1 MSTPSKAA
9 GAVRRIGKPTPRDA
23 ISGLVTGLFSIPEG
37 MAYASIGGFN
47 PVAGLYAGVVPG
59 IIGSLFSRTVLMVT
73 TLTSAIALSS
83 RSVLE
88 DAGLSPA
95 DPANVA
101 ALAIVVGLVMLV
113 FGLLKFGSIMSFV
126 SNAVMTGFSTGIA
139 LQIIAGVLG
148 DATGYKPQSGNTIG
162 KFIDSLAHIGMWE
175 TAAVAVALGT
185 VAVWAVFH
193 FIKPLESFATL
204 IALVVVT
211 AFVAIAKVDVENV
224 GDIASIMNSLPPVTV
239 PNFAAMPEL
248 IVGGV
253 AVALVALA
261 QAAGISAAVPN
272 PDGSRTNMNGDF
284 LAQGAAN
291 VAGGF
296 FGALPAGGSLS
307 RTGVATSAGAQTR
320 WAGIFAGIWLAL
332 LVLIAGSVAEIIPM
346 PVIGGLIL
354 VIGAE
359 LVVGRWKDIKLV
371 LRVAPLS
378 ALAMVITFLATTQLP
393 LHTAILIGVITS
405 LVLYC
410 AKASKSAQLVSLE
423 PDNGGWRT
431 VPVPEQCASNDVTV
445 LHYAGVGLFAE
456 VAHID
461 EDWPRAE
468 GTTNAVVVLSLRA
481 LPDVPS
487 SVAIK
492 AMRRWGDQLK
502 ANNGRLFICGVDK
515 ATAEVLQRG
524 GLDDLLGADGIVPAT
539 DHVFGALDTAVE
551 RGRAWIA
558 GRPDEPGGLPHRDS
572 N

>member
-1 MSTPSKAA
+1 MAIGMPK
-9 GAVRRIGKPTPRDA
+9 RLGKPTPRDA
-23 ISGLVTGLFSIPEG
+23 LAGLVTGLFSIPEG

-47 PVAGLYAGVVPG
+47 PVAGIYAGIVPG
-59 IIGSLFSRTVLMVT
+59 IIGSLFARTVLMVT
-73 TLTSAIALSS
+73 TLTSAIALTS

-88 DAGLSPA
+88 DAGLDPA
-95 DPANVA
+95 DPSNIA
-101 ALAIVVGLVMLV
+101 ALAVIVGVVMLI

-139 LQIIAGVLG
+139 VQIIAGVLG
-148 DATGYKPQSGNTIG
+148 DATGYKPVSDNTIG
-162 KFIDSLAHIGMWE
+162 KFIDSLAHIGLWHPAA
-175 TAAVAVALGT
+175 AAVAAGT

-193 FIKPLESFATL
+193 FIKPVRSFATL
-204 IALVVVT
+204 LALVIVT
-211 AFVAIAKVDVENV
+211 AVVAVAGTDVETV
-224 GDIASIMNSLPPVTV
+224 GDIASIANALPPLTV
-239 PNFAAMPEL
+239 PDFAVMPEL
-248 IVGGV
+248 FMGGV

-291 VAGGF
+291 AVGGM

-320 WAGIFAGIWLAL
+320 WAGIFAGLWLAV
-332 LVLIAGSVAEIIPM
+332 LVLVAGSAAEIIPM

-359 LVVGRWKDIKLV
+359 LVIGRWPDIKLV
-371 LRVAPLS
+371 LQVAPLS
-378 ALAMVITFLATTQLP
+378 AVAMIITFVATTELP

-410 AKASKSAQLVSLE
+410 AKAAKAAQLVALQPADE
-423 PDNGGWRT
+423 QGVWRV
-431 VPVPEQCASNDVTV
+431 VPMPKRCASNEVTV

-456 VAHID
+456 VARID
-461 EDWPRAE
+461 GSR
-468 GTTNAVVVLSLRA
+468 NAVVVLSMRM

-492 AMRRWGDQLK
+492 ALRRWAAELT
-502 ANNGRLFICGVDK
+502 ANHGRLIIAGVTP
-515 ATAEVLQRG
+515 AVAQVLTRGGLAEVLG
-524 GLDDLLGADGIVPAT
+524 PDGIVEGT
-539 DHVFGALDTAVE
+539 DEVLGALNTAVA
-551 RGRAWIA
+551 RGRDWIA
-558 GRPDEPGGLPHRDS
+558 GRPLGSP
-572 N
+572 

>member
-1 MSTPSKAA
+1 M
-9 GAVRRIGKPTPRDA
+9 GAPTFARKLGRPKPRDVIA
-23 ISGLVTGLFSIPEG
+23 GLVTGLFSIPEG

-47 PVAGLYAGVVPG
+47 PVTGIYAGIMPG
-59 IIGSLFSRTVLMVT
+59 IIGSLFARTVLMVT
-73 TLTSAIALSS
+73 TLTSAIALTS
-83 RSVLE
+83 RSVLKE
-88 DAGLSPA
+88 AGLDPQ

-101 ALAIVVGLVMLV
+101 ALALVVGAVMLL
-113 FGLLKFGSIMSFV
+113 FGLLRFGSIMNFV

-139 LQIIAGVLG
+139 LQIVAGVLS

-162 KFIDSLAHIGMWE
+162 KFIDSLAHIGLWHQS
-175 TAAVAVALGT
+175 AVAVALGT

-204 IALVVVT
+204 LALVVVT
-211 AFVAIAKVDVENV
+211 AVVAVAHIDVETV
-224 GDIASIMNSLPPVTV
+224 GDIASIANALPPVTL

-291 VAGGF
+291 VAGGL

-332 LVLIAGSVAEIIPM
+332 LVLIAGSAAEIIPM

-359 LVVGRWKDIKLV
+359 LIVGRLPDIKLV

-378 ALAMVITFLATTQLP
+378 AVAMLVTFAATTQLP
-393 LHTAILIGVITS
+393 LHTAIVIGVITS

-410 AKASKSAQLVSLE
+410 AKAAETAQLVALTPA
-423 PDNGGWRT
+423 PDGGWQQA
-431 VPVPEQCASNDVTV
+431 PVPERCASNDVTV

-456 VAHID
+456 VARID
-461 EDWPRAE
+461 ETWPRAD

-487 SVAIK
+487 SVTIK
-492 AMRRWGDQLK
+492 ALRRWAGQLT
-502 ANNGRLFICGVDK
+502 ANNGRLIISGVNPG
-515 ATAEVLQRG
+515 TAEVLRRG
-524 GLDDLLGADGIVPAT
+524 GLDDLLGDDGVVPAS
-539 DHVFGALDTAVE
+539 DRIFGALDVAVE
-551 RGRAWIA
+551 RGRAWVA
-558 GRPDEPGGLPHRDS
+558 AQGGESGDSPQRDS

>member
-1 MSTPSKAA
+1 M
-9 GAVRRIGKPTPRDA
+9 GAPTFARKLGRPKPRDVIA
-23 ISGLVTGLFSIPEG
+23 GLVTGLFSIPEG

-47 PVAGLYAGVVPG
+47 PVTGIYAGIMPG
-59 IIGSLFSRTVLMVT
+59 IIGSLFARTVLMVT
-73 TLTSAIALSS
+73 TLTSAIALTS
-83 RSVLE
+83 RSVLKE
-88 DAGLSPA
+88 AGLDPQ

-101 ALAIVVGLVMLV
+101 ALALVVGAVMLL
-113 FGLLKFGSIMSFV
+113 FGLLRFGSIMNFV

-139 LQIIAGVLG
+139 LQIVAGVLG

-162 KFIDSLAHIGMWE
+162 KFIDSLAHIGLWHQ
-175 TAAVAVALGT
+175 AAVAVALGT

-204 IALVVVT
+204 LALVIVT
-211 AFVAIAKVDVENV
+211 SATAALGIDVETV
-224 GDIASIMNSLPPVTV
+224 GDIASIANALPPVTV

-291 VAGGF
+291 VAGGL

-332 LVLIAGSVAEIIPM
+332 LVLIAGSAAEIIPM

-359 LVVGRWKDIKLV
+359 LIVGRLPDIKLV

-378 ALAMVITFLATTQLP
+378 AVAMLVTFAATTQLP
-393 LHTAILIGVITS
+393 LHTAIVIGVITS

-410 AKASKSAQLVSLE
+410 AKAAETAQLVALTPA
-423 PDNGGWRT
+423 PDGGWQQA
-431 VPVPEQCASNDVTV
+431 PVPERCAGNDVTV

-456 VAHID
+456 VARID
-461 EDWPRAE
+461 ETWPRAD

-487 SVAIK
+487 SVTIK
-492 AMRRWGDQLK
+492 ALRRWAGQLT
-502 ANNGRLFICGVDK
+502 ANNGRLIIAGVNPG
-515 ATAEVLQRG
+515 TAEVLRRG
-524 GLDDLLGADGIVPAT
+524 GLDDLLGDDGVVPAS
-539 DHVFGALDTAVE
+539 DRIFGALDVAVE
-551 RGRAWIA
+551 RGRAWVTA
-558 GRPDEPGGLPHRDS
+558 KSGESGDSPQRDS

>member
-1 MSTPSKAA
+1 MGTPTF
-9 GAVRRIGKPTPRDA
+9 VRKLGRPKPRDVIA
-23 ISGLVTGLFSIPEG
+23 GLVTGLFSIPEG

-47 PVAGLYAGVVPG
+47 PVTGIYAGVMPG
-59 IIGSLFSRTVLMVT
+59 IIGSLFARTVLMVT
-73 TLTSAIALSS
+73 TLTSAIALTS
-83 RSVLE
+83 RSVLKE
-88 DAGLSPA
+88 AGLDPA

-101 ALAIVVGLVMLV
+101 ALALVVGVVMLL
-113 FGLLKFGSIMSFV
+113 FGLLRFGSIMNFV

-139 LQIIAGVLG
+139 LQIVAGVLG

-162 KFIDSLAHIGMWE
+162 KFIDSLAHIGLWHP
-175 TAAVAVALGT
+175 AAVAVALGT

-204 IALVVVT
+204 LALVVV
-211 AFVAIAKVDVENV
+211 AAVVAVAHIDVETV
-224 GDIASIMNSLPPVTV
+224 GDIASIANALPPVTV

-248 IVGGV
+248 LVGGV

-291 VAGGF
+291 VAGGL

-320 WAGIFAGIWLAL
+320 WAGIFAGLWLAV
-332 LVLIAGSVAEIIPM
+332 LVLVAGSAAEIIPM

-359 LVVGRWKDIKLV
+359 LVVGRLPDIKLV

-378 ALAMVITFLATTQLP
+378 AVAMLVTFAATTQLP
-393 LHTAILIGVITS
+393 LHTAIVIGVITS

-410 AKASKSAQLVSLE
+410 AKAAEAAQLVALTPA
-423 PDNGGWRT
+423 PDGGWQQ
-431 VPVPEQCASNDVTV
+431 VPVPERCAGNDVTV

-456 VAHID
+456 VARID
-461 EDWPRAE
+461 ETWPRAE
-468 GTTNAVVVLSLRA
+468 GTTNAVVVLSLRS

-487 SVAIK
+487 SVTIK
-492 AMRRWGDQLK
+492 ALRRWAGQLA
-502 ANNGRLFICGVDK
+502 ANNGRLIIAGVNPG
-515 ATAEVLQRG
+515 TAAVLLRG
-524 GLDDLLGADGIVPAT
+524 GLDDLLGADGVVPAS
-539 DHVFGALDTAVE
+539 DRIFGALDVAVE
-551 RGRAWIA
+551 RGRAWVA
-558 GRPDEPGGLPHRDS
+558 AQRGEPGDSPQRDS

>member
-1 MSTPSKAA
+1 M
-9 GAVRRIGKPTPRDA
+9 GAPTFARKLGRPKPRDVIA
-23 ISGLVTGLFSIPEG
+23 GLVTGLFSIPEG

-47 PVAGLYAGVVPG
+47 PVTGIYAGIMPG
-59 IIGSLFSRTVLMVT
+59 IIGSLFARTVLMVT
-73 TLTSAIALSS
+73 TLTSAIALTS
-83 RSVLE
+83 RSVLKE
-88 DAGLSPA
+88 AGLDPQ

-101 ALAIVVGLVMLV
+101 ALALVVGAVMLL
-113 FGLLKFGSIMSFV
+113 FGLLRFGSIMNFV

-139 LQIIAGVLG
+139 LQIVAGVLG

-162 KFIDSLAHIGMWE
+162 KFIDSLAHIGLWHQ
-175 TAAVAVALGT
+175 AAVAVALGT

-204 IALVVVT
+204 LALVVVT
-211 AFVAIAKVDVENV
+211 AVVAVAHIDVETV
-224 GDIASIMNSLPPVTV
+224 GDIASIANALPPVTL

-291 VAGGF
+291 VAGGL

-332 LVLIAGSVAEIIPM
+332 LVLIAGSAAEIIPM

-359 LVVGRWKDIKLV
+359 LIVGRLPDIKLV

-378 ALAMVITFLATTQLP
+378 AVAMLVTFAATTQLP
-393 LHTAILIGVITS
+393 LHTAIVIGVITS

-410 AKASKSAQLVSLE
+410 AKAAETAQLVALTPA
-423 PDNGGWRT
+423 PDGGWQQA
-431 VPVPEQCASNDVTV
+431 PVPERCASNDVTV

-456 VAHID
+456 VARID
-461 EDWPRAE
+461 ETWPRAD

-487 SVAIK
+487 SVTIK
-492 AMRRWGDQLK
+492 ALRRWAGQLT
-502 ANNGRLFICGVDK
+502 ANNGRLIIAGVNPG
-515 ATAEVLQRG
+515 TAEVLRRG
-524 GLDDLLGADGIVPAT
+524 GLDDLLGDDGVVPAS
-539 DHVFGALDTAVE
+539 DRIFGALDVAVE
-551 RGRAWIA
+551 RGRAWVSA
-558 GRPDEPGGLPHRDS
+558 QGGASGDLPQRDS

>member
-1 MSTPSKAA
+1 M
-9 GAVRRIGKPTPRDA
+9 GAPTFARKLGRPKPRDV

-47 PVAGLYAGVVPG
+47 PVTGIYAGIMPG
-59 IIGSLFSRTVLMVT
+59 IIGSLFARTVLMVT
-73 TLTSAIALSS
+73 TLTSAIALTS
-83 RSVLE
+83 RSVLKE
-88 DAGLSPA
+88 AGLDPQ

-101 ALAIVVGLVMLV
+101 ALALVVGAVMLL
-113 FGLLKFGSIMSFV
+113 FGLLRFGSIMNFV

-139 LQIIAGVLG
+139 LQIVAGVLG

-162 KFIDSLAHIGMWE
+162 KFVDSLAHVGLWHP
-175 TAAVAVALGT
+175 AAVAVALGT

-204 IALVVVT
+204 LALVVVT
-211 AFVAIAKVDVENV
+211 AVVAVAHIDVETV
-224 GDIASIMNSLPPVTV
+224 GDIASIANALPPVTV

-291 VAGGF
+291 VAGGL

-332 LVLIAGSVAEIIPM
+332 LVLIAGSAAEIIPM

-359 LVVGRWKDIKLV
+359 LIVGRLPDIKLV

-378 ALAMVITFLATTQLP
+378 AVAMLVTFAATTQLP
-393 LHTAILIGVITS
+393 LHTAIVIGVITS

-410 AKASKSAQLVSLE
+410 AKVAETAQLMALVPA
-423 PDNGGWRT
+423 PDGGWQQA
-431 VPVPEQCASNDVTV
+431 PVPERCASNDVTV

-456 VAHID
+456 VARID
-461 EDWPRAE
+461 ETWPRAD
-468 GTTNAVVVLSLRA
+468 GTTNAVVVLSLRS

-487 SVAIK
+487 SVTIK
-492 AMRRWGDQLK
+492 ALRRWAGQLT
-502 ANNGRLFICGVDK
+502 ANNGKLIISGVNPG
-515 ATAEVLQRG
+515 TAEVLRRG
-524 GLDDLLGADGIVPAT
+524 GLDDLLGEDGVVPAS
-539 DHVFGALDTAVE
+539 DRIFGALDVAVE
-551 RGRAWIA
+551 RGRAWVA
-558 GRPDEPGGLPHRDS
+558 AQGGESGDLPQRDS

>member
-1 MSTPSKAA
+1 VGTPTFARKL
-9 GAVRRIGKPTPRDA
+9 GRPKPRDV

-47 PVAGLYAGVVPG
+47 PVTGIYAGIVPG
-59 IIGSLFSRTVLMVT
+59 IIGSLFARTVLMVT
-73 TLTSAIALSS
+73 TLTSAIALTS
-83 RSVLE
+83 RSVLKE
-88 DAGLSPA
+88 AGLDPA

-101 ALAIVVGLVMLV
+101 ALAVVVGAVMLL
-113 FGLLKFGSIMSFV
+113 FGLLRFGSIMNFV

-139 LQIIAGVLG
+139 LQIVAGVLG

-162 KFIDSLAHIGMWE
+162 KFIDSLAHIGLWH
-175 TAAVAVALGT
+175 TPAVAVALGT

-204 IALVVVT
+204 LALVVVT
-211 AFVAIAKVDVENV
+211 AVVAVAHIDVETV
-224 GDIASIMNSLPPVTV
+224 GDIASIANALPPVTV

-248 IVGGV
+248 LVGGV

-291 VAGGF
+291 VAGGM

-320 WAGIFAGIWLAL
+320 WAGIFAGLWLAV
-332 LVLIAGSVAEIIPM
+332 LVLVAGSAAEIIPM

-359 LVVGRWKDIKLV
+359 LVVGRLPDIKLV

-378 ALAMVITFLATTQLP
+378 AVAMLVTFAATTQLP

-410 AKASKSAQLVSLE
+410 AKAAEAAQLMALT
-423 PDNGGWRT
+423 PAPGGGWQEAA
-431 VPVPEQCASNDVTV
+431 VPERCASNDVTV

-456 VAHID
+456 VARID
-461 EDWPRAE
+461 ETWPRAE
-468 GTTNAVVVLSLRA
+468 GTTNAVVVLSLRS

-487 SVAIK
+487 SVTIK
-492 AMRRWGDQLK
+492 ALRRWAGQLT
-502 ANNGRLFICGVDK
+502 ANNGRLIIAGVNPG
-515 ATAEVLQRG
+515 TAEVLRRG
-524 GLDDLLGADGIVPAT
+524 GLDDLLGDDSVVAASDR
-539 DHVFGALDTAVE
+539 VFGALDVAVE
-551 RGRAWIA
+551 RGRAWVA
-558 GRPDEPGGLPHRDS
+558 AQDGQPGDSPQRDS

>member
-1 MSTPSKAA
+1 MGTPTF
-9 GAVRRIGKPTPRDA
+9 VRKLGRPKPRDVIA
-23 ISGLVTGLFSIPEG
+23 GLVTGLFSIPEG

-47 PVAGLYAGVVPG
+47 PVTGIYAGVMPG
-59 IIGSLFSRTVLMVT
+59 IIGSLFARTVLMVT
-73 TLTSAIALSS
+73 TLTSAIALTS
-83 RSVLE
+83 RSVLKE
-88 DAGLSPA
+88 AGLDPA

-101 ALAIVVGLVMLV
+101 ALALVVGVVMLL
-113 FGLLKFGSIMSFV
+113 FGLLRFGSIMNFV

-139 LQIIAGVLG
+139 LQIVAGVLG

-162 KFIDSLAHIGMWE
+162 KFIDSLAHIGLWHP
-175 TAAVAVALGT
+175 AAVAVALGT

-204 IALVVVT
+204 LALVVVT
-211 AFVAIAKVDVENV
+211 AVVAVAHVDVETV
-224 GDIASIMNSLPPVTV
+224 GDIASIANALPPVTV

-248 IVGGV
+248 LVGGV

-291 VAGGF
+291 VAGGL

-320 WAGIFAGIWLAL
+320 WAGIFAGLWLAV
-332 LVLIAGSVAEIIPM
+332 LVLVAGSAAEIIPM

-359 LVVGRWKDIKLV
+359 LVVGRLPDIKLV

-378 ALAMVITFLATTQLP
+378 AVAMLVTFAATTQLP
-393 LHTAILIGVITS
+393 LHTAIVIGVITS

-410 AKASKSAQLVSLE
+410 AKAAEAAQLVALTPA
-423 PDNGGWRT
+423 PDGGWQQ
-431 VPVPEQCASNDVTV
+431 VPVPERCAGNDVTV

-456 VAHID
+456 VARID
-461 EDWPRAE
+461 ETWPRAE
-468 GTTNAVVVLSLRA
+468 GTTNAVVVLSLRS

-487 SVAIK
+487 SVTIK
-492 AMRRWGDQLK
+492 ALRRWAGQLA
-502 ANNGRLFICGVDK
+502 ANNGRLIIAGVNPG
-515 ATAEVLQRG
+515 TAAVLLRG
-524 GLDDLLGADGIVPAT
+524 GLDDLLGADGVVPAS
-539 DHVFGALDTAVE
+539 DRIFGALDVAVE
-551 RGRAWIA
+551 RGRAWVA
-558 GRPDEPGGLPHRDS
+558 AQRGEPGDSPQRDS

>member
-1 MSTPSKAA
+1 M
-9 GAVRRIGKPTPRDA
+9 GAPTFARKLGRPKPRDVIA
-23 ISGLVTGLFSIPEG
+23 DLVTGLFSIPEG

-47 PVAGLYAGVVPG
+47 PVTGIYAGVMPG
-59 IIGSLFSRTVLMVT
+59 IIGSLFARTVLMVT
-73 TLTSAIALSS
+73 TLTSAIALTS
-83 RSVLE
+83 RSVLKE
-88 DAGLSPA
+88 AGLDPA

-101 ALAIVVGLVMLV
+101 ALAVVVGVVMLL
-113 FGLLKFGSIMSFV
+113 FGLLRFGSIMNFV

-148 DATGYKPQSGNTIG
+148 DATGYKPDSGNTIG
-162 KFIDSLAHIGMWE
+162 KFIDSLAHIGLWHP
-175 TAAVAVALGT
+175 AAVGVALGT

-204 IALVVVT
+204 LALVVVT
-211 AFVAIAKVDVENV
+211 AVVAVAHIDVETV
-224 GDIASIMNSLPPVTV
+224 GDIASIANALPPVTV

-291 VAGGF
+291 VAGGM

-320 WAGIFAGIWLAL
+320 WAGIFAGLWLAV
-332 LVLIAGSVAEIIPM
+332 LVLVAGSAAEIIPM

-359 LVVGRWKDIKLV
+359 LVVGRLPDIKLV

-378 ALAMVITFLATTQLP
+378 AVAMLVTFAATTQLP

-410 AKASKSAQLVSLE
+410 AKAAESAQLMALT
-423 PDNGGWRT
+423 PDPDGGWQQA
-431 VPVPEQCASNDVTV
+431 PVPEQCASNDVTV

-456 VAHID
+456 VARID
-461 EDWPRAE
+461 ETWPRAE
-468 GTTNAVVVLSLRA
+468 GTTNAVVVLSLRS

-487 SVAIK
+487 SVTIK
-492 AMRRWGDQLK
+492 ALRRWAGQLT
-502 ANNGRLFICGVDK
+502 ANNGRLIIAGVNPG
-515 ATAEVLQRG
+515 TAEVLLRG
-524 GLDDLLGADGIVPAT
+524 GLDDLLGADGVVPAS
-539 DHVFGALDTAVE
+539 DRIFGALDTAVE
-551 RGRAWIA
+551 R
-558 GRPDEPGGLPHRDS
+558 EPGLGGCPGRS
-572 N
+572 GGFTAA

>member
-1 MSTPSKAA
+1 MGRPK
-9 GAVRRIGKPTPRDA
+9 PRDV

-47 PVAGLYAGVVPG
+47 PVTGIYAGIVPG
-59 IIGSLFSRTVLMVT
+59 IIGSLFARTVLMVT
-73 TLTSAIALSS
+73 TLTSAIALTS
-83 RSVLE
+83 RSVLKE
-88 DAGLSPA
+88 AGLDPA

-101 ALAIVVGLVMLV
+101 ALAVVVGAVMLL
-113 FGLLKFGSIMSFV
+113 FGLLRFGSIMNFV

-139 LQIIAGVLG
+139 LQIVAGVLG

-162 KFIDSLAHIGMWE
+162 KFIDSLAHIGLWH
-175 TAAVAVALGT
+175 TPAVAVALGT

-204 IALVVVT
+204 LALVVVT
-211 AFVAIAKVDVENV
+211 AVVAVAHIDVETV
-224 GDIASIMNSLPPVTV
+224 GDIASIANALPPVTV

-248 IVGGV
+248 LVGGV

-272 PDGSRTNMNGDF
+272 PDGSRTSMNGDF

-291 VAGGF
+291 VAGGM

-320 WAGIFAGIWLAL
+320 WAGIFAGLWLAV
-332 LVLIAGSVAEIIPM
+332 LVLVAGSAAEIIPM

-359 LVVGRWKDIKLV
+359 LVVGRLPDIKLV

-378 ALAMVITFLATTQLP
+378 AVAMLVTFAATTQLP
-393 LHTAILIGVITS
+393 LHTAIVIGVITS

-410 AKASKSAQLVSLE
+410 AKAAEAAQLMALTPA
-423 PDNGGWRT
+423 PDGGWQQA
-431 VPVPEQCASNDVTV
+431 PVPERCASNDVTV

-456 VAHID
+456 VARID
-461 EDWPRAE
+461 ETWPRAE
-468 GTTNAVVVLSLRA
+468 GTTNAVVVLSLRS

-487 SVAIK
+487 SVTIK
-492 AMRRWGDQLK
+492 ALRRWAGQLT
-502 ANNGRLFICGVDK
+502 ANNGRLIIAGVNPG
-515 ATAEVLQRG
+515 TAEVLRRG
-524 GLDDLLGADGIVPAT
+524 GLDDLLGDDSVVAASDR
-539 DHVFGALDTAVE
+539 VFGALDVAVE
-551 RGRAWIA
+551 RGRAWVA
-558 GRPDEPGGLPHRDS
+558 AQDGQPGDSPQRDS

>member
-1 MSTPSKAA
+1 MAA
-9 GAVRRIGKPTPRDA
+9 PTFARKLGRPKPRDVIA
-23 ISGLVTGLFSIPEG
+23 GLVTGLFSIPEG

-47 PVAGLYAGVVPG
+47 PVTGIYAGVMPG
-59 IIGSLFSRTVLMVT
+59 IIGSLFARTVLMVT
-73 TLTSAIALSS
+73 TLTSAIALTS
-83 RSVLE
+83 RSVLKE
-88 DAGLSPA
+88 AGLDPQ

-101 ALAIVVGLVMLV
+101 ALAVVVGVVMLL
-113 FGLLKFGSIMSFV
+113 FGLLRFGSIMNFV

-162 KFIDSLAHIGMWE
+162 KFIDSSAHIGLWHP
-175 TAAVAVALGT
+175 AAVAVSLGT
-185 VAVWAVFH
+185 VAVWAVFR
-193 FIKPLESFATL
+193 FVRPLEKFATL
-204 IALVVVT
+204 LALIVVT
-211 AFVAIAKVDVENV
+211 AVVAVAHIDVETV
-224 GDIASIMNSLPPVTV
+224 GDIASIANALPPVTV

-248 IVGGV
+248 LVGGV

-291 VAGGF
+291 VAGGM

-320 WAGIFAGIWLAL
+320 WAGIFAGLWLAV
-332 LVLIAGSVAEIIPM
+332 LVLVAGAAAEIIPM

-359 LVVGRWKDIKLV
+359 LVAGRLPDIKLV

-378 ALAMVITFLATTQLP
+378 AVAMLVTFAATTQLP

-410 AKASKSAQLVSLE
+410 AKAAEAAQLMALV
-423 PDNGGWRT
+423 PAVDGGWQQA
-431 VPVPEQCASNDVTV
+431 PVPAHCTSNDVTV

-456 VAHID
+456 VARID
-461 EDWPRAE
+461 ETWPRADD
-468 GTTNAVVVLSLRA
+468 TTNAVVVLSLRS

-487 SVAIK
+487 SVTIK
-492 AMRRWGDQLK
+492 ALRRWAGQLT
-502 ANNGRLFICGVDK
+502 ANNGRLIIAGVNPG
-515 ATAEVLQRG
+515 TAEVLRRG
-524 GLDDLLGADGIVPAT
+524 GLDDLLGDDGIVPAT
-539 DHVFGALDTAVE
+539 DRVFGALDIAVE
-551 RGRAWIA
+551 RGRAWVA
-558 GRPDEPGGLPHRDS
+558 AQDDGDLPQRDS

>member
-1 MSTPSKAA
+1 MAA
-9 GAVRRIGKPTPRDA
+9 PTFARKLGRPKPRDVIA
-23 ISGLVTGLFSIPEG
+23 GLVTGLFSIPEG

-47 PVAGLYAGVVPG
+47 PVTGIYAGVMPG
-59 IIGSLFSRTVLMVT
+59 IIGSLFARTVLMVT
-73 TLTSAIALSS
+73 TLTSAIALTS
-83 RSVLE
+83 RSVLKE
-88 DAGLSPA
+88 AGLDPQ

-101 ALAIVVGLVMLV
+101 ALAVVVGVVMLL
-113 FGLLKFGSIMSFV
+113 FGLLRFGSIMNFV

-162 KFIDSLAHIGMWE
+162 KFIDSSAHIGLWHP
-175 TAAVAVALGT
+175 AAVAVSLGT

-193 FIKPLESFATL
+193 FIRPLEKFATL
-204 IALVVVT
+204 LALIMVT
-211 AFVAIAKVDVENV
+211 AVVAVAHIDVETV
-224 GDIASIMNSLPPVTV
+224 GDIASIANALPPVTV

-248 IVGGV
+248 LVGGV

-291 VAGGF
+291 VAGGM

-320 WAGIFAGIWLAL
+320 WAGIFAGLWLAV
-332 LVLIAGSVAEIIPM
+332 LVLVAGSAAEIIPM

-359 LVVGRWKDIKLV
+359 LVVGRLPDIKLV

-378 ALAMVITFLATTQLP
+378 AVAMLVTFAATTQLP

-410 AKASKSAQLVSLE
+410 AKAAEAAQLMALVPA
-423 PDNGGWRT
+423 PDGGWQQA
-431 VPVPEQCASNDVTV
+431 PVPERCTSNNVTV

-456 VAHID
+456 VARID
-461 EDWPRAE
+461 ETWPRADD
-468 GTTNAVVVLSLRA
+468 TTNAVVVLSLRS

-487 SVAIK
+487 SVTIK
-492 AMRRWGDQLK
+492 ALRRWAGQLT
-502 ANNGRLFICGVDK
+502 ANSGRLIIAGVNPG
-515 ATAEVLQRG
+515 TAEVLRRG
-524 GLDDLLGADGIVPAT
+524 GLDDLLGDDGIVPAT
-539 DHVFGALDTAVE
+539 DRVFGALDIAVE
-551 RGRAWIA
+551 RGRAWVA
-558 GRPDEPGGLPHRDS
+558 AQDDGDLPQRDS

>member
-1 MSTPSKAA
+1 M
-9 GAVRRIGKPTPRDA
+9 GAPTFARKLGRPKPRDVIA
-23 ISGLVTGLFSIPEG
+23 GLVTGLFSIPEG

-47 PVAGLYAGVVPG
+47 PVTGIYAGIMPG
-59 IIGSLFSRTVLMVT
+59 IIGSLFARTVLMVT
-73 TLTSAIALSS
+73 TLTSAIALTS
-83 RSVLE
+83 RSVLKE
-88 DAGLSPA
+88 AGLDPQ

-101 ALAIVVGLVMLV
+101 ALALVVGAVMLL
-113 FGLLKFGSIMSFV
+113 FGLLRFGSIMNFV

-139 LQIIAGVLG
+139 LQIVAGVLG

-162 KFIDSLAHIGMWE
+162 KFVDSLAHIGLWHP
-175 TAAVAVALGT
+175 AAVAVALGT

-204 IALVVVT
+204 LALVVVT
-211 AFVAIAKVDVENV
+211 AVVAVAHIDVETV
-224 GDIASIMNSLPPVTV
+224 GDIASIANALPPVTV

-291 VAGGF
+291 VAGGL

-320 WAGIFAGIWLAL
+320 WAGIFAGVWLAL
-332 LVLIAGSVAEIIPM
+332 LVLIAGSAAEIIPM

-359 LVVGRWKDIKLV
+359 LIVGRLPDIKLV

-378 ALAMVITFLATTQLP
+378 AVAMLVTFAATTQLP
-393 LHTAILIGVITS
+393 LHTAIVIGVITS

-410 AKASKSAQLVSLE
+410 AKVAETAQLVALTPA
-423 PDNGGWRT
+423 PDGGWQQA
-431 VPVPEQCASNDVTV
+431 PVPERCASNDVTV

-456 VAHID
+456 VARID
-461 EDWPRAE
+461 ETWPRAD

-487 SVAIK
+487 SVTIK
-492 AMRRWGDQLK
+492 ALRRWAGQLT
-502 ANNGRLFICGVDK
+502 ANNGRLIISGVNPG
-515 ATAEVLQRG
+515 TAEVLRRG
-524 GLDDLLGADGIVPAT
+524 GLDDLLGDDGVVPAS
-539 DHVFGALDTAVE
+539 DRIFGALDVAVE
-551 RGRAWIA
+551 RGRAWVA
-558 GRPDEPGGLPHRDS
+558 AQTGKPGDSPQRDS

>member
-1 MSTPSKAA
+1 M
-9 GAVRRIGKPTPRDA
+9 GAPTFARKLGRPKPRDVIA
-23 ISGLVTGLFSIPEG
+23 GLVTGLFSIPEG

-47 PVAGLYAGVVPG
+47 PVTGIYAGIMPG
-59 IIGSLFSRTVLMVT
+59 IIGSLFARTVLMVT
-73 TLTSAIALSS
+73 TLTSAIALTS
-83 RSVLE
+83 RSVLKE
-88 DAGLSPA
+88 AGLDPQ

-101 ALAIVVGLVMLV
+101 ALALVVGAVMLL
-113 FGLLKFGSIMSFV
+113 FGLLRFGSIMNFV

-139 LQIIAGVLG
+139 LQIVAGVLG

-162 KFIDSLAHIGMWE
+162 KFIDSLAHIGLWHP
-175 TAAVAVALGT
+175 AAVAVALGT

-204 IALVVVT
+204 LALVVVT
-211 AFVAIAKVDVENV
+211 AVVAVAHIDVETV
-224 GDIASIMNSLPPVTV
+224 GDIASIANALPPVTV

-291 VAGGF
+291 VAGGL

-320 WAGIFAGIWLAL
+320 WAGIFAGLWLAL
-332 LVLIAGSVAEIIPM
+332 LVLVAGSAAEIIPM

-359 LVVGRWKDIKLV
+359 LIVGRLPDIKLV

-378 ALAMVITFLATTQLP
+378 AVAMLVTFAATTQLP
-393 LHTAILIGVITS
+393 LHTAIVIGVITS

-410 AKASKSAQLVSLE
+410 AKVAETAQLVALTPA
-423 PDNGGWRT
+423 PDGGWQQA
-431 VPVPEQCASNDVTV
+431 PVPERCASNDVTV

-456 VAHID
+456 VARID
-461 EDWPRAE
+461 ETWPRAD

-487 SVAIK
+487 SVTIK
-492 AMRRWGDQLK
+492 ALRRWAGQLT
-502 ANNGRLFICGVDK
+502 ANNGRLIISGVNPG
-515 ATAEVLQRG
+515 TAEVLRRG
-524 GLDDLLGADGIVPAT
+524 GLDDLLGDDGVVPAS
-539 DHVFGALDTAVE
+539 DRIFGALDVAVE
-551 RGRAWIA
+551 RGRAWVA
-558 GRPDEPGGLPHRDS
+558 AQTGKPGDSPQRDS

>member
-1 MSTPSKAA
+1 M
-9 GAVRRIGKPTPRDA
+9 GAPTFARKLGRPKPRDVIA
-23 ISGLVTGLFSIPEG
+23 GLVTGLFSIPEG

-47 PVAGLYAGVVPG
+47 PVTGIYAGIMPG
-59 IIGSLFSRTVLMVT
+59 IIGSLFARTVLMVT
-73 TLTSAIALSS
+73 TLTSAIALTS
-83 RSVLE
+83 RSVLKE
-88 DAGLSPA
+88 AGLDPQ

-101 ALAIVVGLVMLV
+101 ALALVVGAVMLL
-113 FGLLKFGSIMSFV
+113 FGLLRFGSIMNFV

-139 LQIIAGVLG
+139 LQIVAGVLG

-162 KFIDSLAHIGMWE
+162 KFIDSLAHIGLWHP
-175 TAAVAVALGT
+175 AAVAVALGT

-204 IALVVVT
+204 LALVVVT
-211 AFVAIAKVDVENV
+211 AVVAVAHIDVETV
-224 GDIASIMNSLPPVTV
+224 GDIASIANALPPVTV

-291 VAGGF
+291 VAGGL

-320 WAGIFAGIWLAL
+320 WAGIFAGVWLAL
-332 LVLIAGSVAEIIPM
+332 LVLIAGSAAEIIPM

-359 LVVGRWKDIKLV
+359 LIVGRLPDIKLV

-378 ALAMVITFLATTQLP
+378 AVAMLVTFAATTQLP
-393 LHTAILIGVITS
+393 LHTAIVIGVITS

-410 AKASKSAQLVSLE
+410 AKVAETAQLVALTPA
-423 PDNGGWRT
+423 PDGGWQQA
-431 VPVPEQCASNDVTV
+431 PVPERCASNDVTV

-456 VAHID
+456 VARID
-461 EDWPRAE
+461 ETWPRAD

-487 SVAIK
+487 SVTIK
-492 AMRRWGDQLK
+492 ALRRWAGQLT
-502 ANNGRLFICGVDK
+502 ANNGRLIISGVNPG
-515 ATAEVLQRG
+515 TAEVLRRG
-524 GLDDLLGADGIVPAT
+524 GLDDLLGDDGVVPAS
-539 DHVFGALDTAVE
+539 DRIFGALDVAVE
-551 RGRAWIA
+551 RGRAWVA
-558 GRPDEPGGLPHRDS
+558 AQTGKPGDSPQRDS